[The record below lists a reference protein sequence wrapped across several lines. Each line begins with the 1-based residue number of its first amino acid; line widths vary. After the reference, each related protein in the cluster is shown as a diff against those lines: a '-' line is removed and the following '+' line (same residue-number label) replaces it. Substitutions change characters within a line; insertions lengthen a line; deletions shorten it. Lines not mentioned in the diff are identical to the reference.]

1 MAEAQSKNAGSC
13 LQTSDDCTLPVRAP
27 AKGFLT
33 TDFNMSA
40 DFRLNWFTGGVT
52 APAGFTAAGIQ
63 AGIHATG
70 RSARGGKTDKKDM
83 ALIVADR
90 PAVVAGV
97 FTLNSVKAAPVILCQ
112 RRIKKGRLSQA
123 IIINSG
129 NANAC
134 TGRKGLTDAESMAA
148 TTAERLKINP
158 ALALVCSTGT
168 IGLPLPMEKIKRG
181 ISRAV
186 KSLSHNGGDDAA
198 RAIMTTDNRS
208 KQVAVRLRIDEKKV
222 TIGAMAKGAGM
233 IAPNMATL
241 LVFITTDAAIDQTA
255 LQGALS
261 FAVEES
267 FNRILIDGDQSTND
281 TVLCLANGLAG
292 NKTLTKT
299 RSGWTMFKSALTA
312 VCQKL
317 AYMIVEDGE
326 GVTKVVRLIVK
337 GGQSQA
343 EAEKVARAI
352 ARSPLVKT
360 SWFGADPNWGRI
372 MCAIGYSGAAIVPE
386 KISIDYDGLLAVING
401 KSAGLS
407 PNVLKKIIAAKE
419 FTIGVNLHRGRDSY
433 SMLTCDCSL
442 DYVRINADYMT

>member
-1 MAEAQSKNAGSC
+1 MKKSKYKRI
-13 LQTSDDCTLPVRAP
+13 Q
-27 AKGFLT
+27 
-33 TDFNMSA
+33 
-40 DFRLNWFTGGVT
+40 GGVT
-52 APAGFTAAGIQ
+52 SPAGFTAAGIK
-63 AGIHATG
+63 AGI
-70 RSARGGKTDKKDM
+70 KLNKKDM

-97 FTLNSVKAAPVILCQ
+97 FTLNSVKAAPVILCR
-112 RRIKKGRLSQA
+112 RRIKKRRLAQA

-134 TGRKGLTDAESMAA
+134 TGRKGLADAESMAT
-148 TTAERLKINP
+148 TTAGLLNISP
-158 ALALVCSTGT
+158 ALVLVCSTGT
-168 IGLPLPMEKIKRG
+168 IGVPLPMEKIKCG
-181 ISRAV
+181 IGRAV
-186 KSLSHNGGDDAA
+186 RRLKRNGGREAA
-198 RAIMTTDNRS
+198 KAIMTTDKRS
-208 KQVAVRLRIDEKKV
+208 KQVVVRRRIDGKTV

-241 LVFITTDAAIDQTA
+241 LAFITTDAAIDQAA
-255 LQGALS
+255 LQEALS
-261 FAVEES
+261 CAVAMS
-267 FNRILIDGDQSTND
+267 FNHILIDGDQSTND

-292 NKTLTKT
+292 NRTLT
-299 RSGWTMFKSALTA
+299 RQQPGWSIFKSALTS

-337 GGQSQA
+337 GGQSRA

-372 MCAIGYSGAAIVPE
+372 MCAIGYSGAAVAPG
-386 KISIDYDGLLAVING
+386 KISIDYEGLLAVING
-401 KSAGLS
+401 QSAGLP
-407 PNVLKKIIAAKE
+407 PNVLKKVITGKE
-419 FTIGVNLHRGRDSY
+419 FTIGINLHRGRASY